1 MHKLNVFIKE
11 QGLWIETE
19 LLSMAIT
26 GDRSIVLA
34 QDRVAIAW
42 LVVEDGCIIWVVFD
56 KGLDL
61 FDDPRGC
68 CEGELDGG
76 WFTTAAECDQDAGLS
91 EVDRIEHSHC
101 IKCTHDGTCQFQA
114 KM

>member
-1 MHKLNVFIKE
+1 MSKLNVFIKE
-11 QGLWIETE
+11 QGLCIETE
-19 LLSMAIT
+19 LLSLAML
-26 GDRSIVLA
+26 GDRCIVLA

-42 LVVEDGCIIWVVFD
+42 LVYEEDCFKWAVFD

-61 FDDPRGC
+61 FDDPREHG
-68 CEGELDGG
+68 DGG
-76 WFTTAAECDQDAGLS
+76 WLTTADECDRAAGLS

>member
-1 MHKLNVFIKE
+1 MSKLNVFVKE
-11 QGLWIETE
+11 QGLCIETE

-26 GDRSIVLA
+26 GDRCIVLA

-42 LVVEDGCIIWVVFD
+42 LVFENGSAIWTVFD

-61 FDDPRGC
+61 FDDPRY
-68 CEGELDGG
+68 EDGE
-76 WFTTAAECDQDAGLS
+76 FAMATVCDSNAGLS

>member
-1 MHKLNVFIKE
+1 MHKINVFIKE

-19 LLSMAIT
+19 LLSMAMI
-26 GDRSIVLA
+26 GDRCIVLA

-42 LVVEDGCIIWVVFD
+42 LVYEEGSFRWVVFD

-61 FDDPRGC
+61 FDDPRC
-68 CEGELDGG
+68 DDEDWC
-76 WFTTAAECDQDAGLS
+76 TTAAECDEDAGLS
-91 EVDRIEHSHC
+91 ETDRIERSHC
-101 IKCTHDGTCQFQA
+101 VRCTHDGSCQFQA

>member
-11 QGLWIETE
+11 QGFWIETE
-19 LLSMAIT
+19 LLSMAML
-26 GDRSIVLA
+26 GDRCIVLA

-42 LVVEDGCIIWVVFD
+42 LVYEEGSFRWVVFD

-61 FDDPRGC
+61 FDDPRGSDEDC
-68 CEGELDGG
+68 
-76 WFTTAAECDQDAGLS
+76 FTTATECDSDAGLS
-91 EVDRIEHSHC
+91 ETDRIERSHC
-101 IKCTHDGTCQFQA
+101 VRCTHDGSCQFQV

>member
-1 MHKLNVFIKE
+1 MSKLNVFVNE
-11 QGLWIETE
+11 QGLWLEME

-26 GDRSIVLA
+26 GDRCIVLA

-42 LVVEDGCIIWVVFD
+42 LVFENGSAIWTVFD

-61 FDDPRGC
+61 FDDPR
-68 CEGELDGG
+68 CEDGE
-76 WFTTAAECDQDAGLS
+76 FAMATVCDQDAGLS

>member
-19 LLSMAIT
+19 LLSMAMI
-26 GDRSIVLA
+26 GDRCIVLA

-42 LVVEDGCIIWVVFD
+42 LVYEEGSFIWVVFD

-61 FDDPRGC
+61 FDDPRNP
-68 CEGELDGG
+68 DGDVDDL
-76 WFTTAAECDQDAGLS
+76 WCTTAAECDEDAVLS
-91 EVDRIEHSHC
+91 ETDRIERSHC
-101 IKCTHDGTCQFQA
+101 VRCTHDGSCQFQA

>member
-1 MHKLNVFIKE
+1 MHKLNVFIKD

-19 LLSMAIT
+19 LLSMAML
-26 GDRSIVLA
+26 GDRCIVLA

-42 LVVEDGCIIWVVFD
+42 LVYEEDCFKWVVFD

-68 CEGELDGG
+68 CEGELD
-76 WFTTAAECDQDAGLS
+76 AMCDIID
-91 EVDRIEHSHC
+91 DPR
-101 IKCTHDGTCQFQA
+101 
-114 KM
+114 

>member
-1 MHKLNVFIKE
+1 MSKLNVFVKE
-11 QGLWIETE
+11 QGILIETE

-26 GDRSIVLA
+26 GDRCVVLA

-61 FDDPRGC
+61 FDDPR
-68 CEGELDGG
+68 
-76 WFTTAAECDQDAGLS
+76 
-91 EVDRIEHSHC
+91 IEHSHC

>member
-1 MHKLNVFIKE
+1 MSKLNVFVKE
-11 QGLWIETE
+11 QGICIETE

-26 GDRSIVLA
+26 GDRCIVLA

-42 LVVEDGCIIWVVFD
+42 LVYEDGCIIWTVFD
-56 KGLDL
+56 NGLDL
-61 FDDPRGC
+61 FDDP
-68 CEGELDGG
+68 
-76 WFTTAAECDQDAGLS
+76 
-91 EVDRIEHSHC
+91 RIEHSHC

>member
-1 MHKLNVFIKE
+1 
-11 QGLWIETE
+11 
-19 LLSMAIT
+19 MAIT
-26 GDRSIVLA
+26 GDRCIVLA

-42 LVVEDGCIIWVVFD
+42 LAFENGSAIWTVFD

-61 FDDPRGC
+61 FEDPRGC

>member
-1 MHKLNVFIKE
+1 MHKINVFIKE

-26 GDRSIVLA
+26 GDRCIVLA

-42 LVVEDGCIIWVVFD
+42 LVCENGAFIWTVFD

-61 FDDPRGC
+61 FDDPREHG
-68 CEGELDGG
+68 DGH
-76 WFTTAAECDQDAGLS
+76 WFTQECNQEAGMS

-101 IKCTHDGTCQFQA
+101 IKCTHDGSCQFQE